1 MLTRTAHPA
10 RLALPVRHAGRQA
23 AQAEHPVR
31 VAVALRAAVHRR
43 VRVAGELLRLNAA
56 VKLVH
61 DKGCGTVGRHCFA
74 TGRRTM
80 SEGCA
85 QGTVAQDW

>member
-1 MLTRTAHPA
+1 
-10 RLALPVRHAGRQA
+10 
-23 AQAEHPVR
+23 
-31 VAVALRAAVHRR
+31 
-43 VRVAGELLRLNAA
+43 

-61 DKGCGTVGRHCFA
+61 DKGCGAVGRHCFA